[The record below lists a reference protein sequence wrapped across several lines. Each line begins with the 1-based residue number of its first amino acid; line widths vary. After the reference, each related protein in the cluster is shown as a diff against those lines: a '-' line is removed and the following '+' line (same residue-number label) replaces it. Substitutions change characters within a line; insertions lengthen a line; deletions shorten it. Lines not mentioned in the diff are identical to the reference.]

1 MQNIIELIN
10 SDYVDNHIMMQKA
23 IISIICL
30 IISFLAL
37 KLIKKLS
44 ERFIDDDRKTNKVK
58 RTSRLIIS
66 ILCLVF
72 IINLWFSHTKF
83 FGIFVALVLAF
94 IALATKDIILD
105 VVAYIYIMIRA
116 PFTINNVIE
125 IEEYCGEVVDIDFL
139 QFNLAEMGDL
149 TKNKTHTGRYISIPN
164 RSIFDHAIVNYNHS
178 NPFVVVEVSVLIS
191 FDADRQKALKLAGR
205 VAYDKYQDFLGKFEE
220 DQVKEFD
227 KKMKGLSESKEP
239 KIRANLDANGFL
251 IYIQF
256 FTPYD
261 EIGKNKMI
269 MQNAL
274 YDSLKNNNIE
284 LPVPKYVRF
293 EE

>member
-1 MQNIIELIN
+1 MQSFIELIN
-10 SDYVDNHIMMQKA
+10 SDDIDNQVIMQKA
-23 IISIICL
+23 IISILVFIFSYILLKTISKLSQKLIDDDKQVNKICRSSRL
-30 IISFLAL
+30 LVTIISF
-37 KLIKKLS
+37 I
-44 ERFIDDDRKTNKVK
+44 FIV
-58 RTSRLIIS
+58 
-66 ILCLVF
+66 
-72 IINLWFSHTKF
+72 NLWFSHTRF
-83 FGIFVALVLAF
+83 FGIFVGIVAAF

-105 VVAYIYIMIRA
+105 VVAYMYIMIRA

-149 TKNKTHTGRYISIPN
+149 TKNKTHTGRYISVPN
-164 RSIFDHAIVNYNHS
+164 RSIFDHAIINYNHT

-205 VAYDKYQDFLGKFEE
+205 VAYEKYQDFLEKFEDE
-220 DQVKEFD
+220 EVKEFD

-251 IYIQF
+251 IFIQF
-256 FTPYD
+256 FTQYD
-261 EIGKNKMI
+261 KIGKNKMI

-274 YDSLKNNNIE
+274 YDELKNNNIE
-284 LPVPKYVRF
+284 LPVPKYIRI